1 MNADRSVRLRLE
13 IVVGE
18 SDDAPLKYQASYDLL
33 RGVLERYVTNEVEDS
48 NDKAPGLFNGMR
60 SGRSLASL

>member
-1 MNADRSVRLRLE
+1 MNADRNARLMFE
-13 IVVGE
+13 FVVGE
-18 SDDAPLKYQASYDLL
+18 FDDGPLKHQASYDLL

-48 NDKAPGLFNGMR
+48 NDKAPALFSVVR